1 MRKIIF
7 LSLLL
12 VLACAVSASASTVLF
27 RGAESLGTVQTVETS
42 AGSFVSIEQVGQ
54 ILGFESKRIGEELYL
69 TRGNTQFRLILN
81 SAAAWRGFSIVPL
94 YSAPFEQGGRVW
106 VDSASAVSLFQSF
119 AGRGANNKLRFASAS
134 EPPVVASA
142 PQPQPQGM
150 TTREVDARLA
160 EMASAPQPEPEPEI
174 ASTPQLPAPATRT
187 FTASS
192 LQPEPEIV
200 STPQPPAVPATPEPR
215 IAAASS
221 QLMTQSD
228 VDARLAEIAAE
239 SQSEPQI
246 DTPDT
251 PAEPETIEL
260 PETTTPELSQVQSQ
274 AMTAEEI
281 DARLKKLSEQSASSQ
296 DRPARRKPKTET
308 PKPAKKG
315 KPQPKRQTFT
325 PEDSKADKSES
336 YSGIVQVIRWTY
348 QDDPHRRVRAVIET
362 DDDGDPQ
369 VFVADGKLH
378 ALLANVLE
386 NAEGLESQYADL
398 VKTELNRS
406 TKGVD
411 YVFTPE
417 GFIRAEKLVLNDP
430 RRIVLD
436 FFFPDLASN
445 DTAPEEEIQAQPADS
460 EPRVPDIVITP
471 EPRRQSPAVKTPP
484 SSITIPTNVGPG
496 TAGRKTIVVDPG
508 HGGKDPGAS
517 DNGVIEKNV
526 NLAVGL
532 ALERVLTSR
541 GYNVVMTRKTDV
553 YLKLQERT
561 DIANNVNADLFVSVH
576 VNALPSKKSM
586 TGFEIYIMALPT
598 DKDAMELAKA
608 ENREYV
614 EGKGMDTENV
624 DRRTEMLL
632 RILGDM
638 QQNIKISESTDFA
651 AALYNAGVLNGLPM
665 KRVAQAPFFV
675 LRGAGMPA
683 VLLEIGF
690 LTNAIEAQ
698 LLTRPDYHEKIAQA
712 MAAGIANYLR

>member
-1 MRKIIF
+1 MHKRIL

-12 VLACAVSASASTVLF
+12 VLACAVSACASTVLF
-27 RGAESLGTVQTVETS
+27 RGAESLGTVQTLETS
-42 AGSFVSIEQVGQ
+42 AGSFVSIEQVGR
-54 ILGFESKRIGEELYL
+54 ILGFEPKRNGEELYL

-94 YSAPFEQGGRVW
+94 YSAPFEQNGRVW

-134 EPPVVASA
+134 EPPVVASV
-142 PQPQPQGM
+142 PQTQPQGM
-150 TTREVDARLA
+150 STSEVDARIA
-160 EMASAPQPEPEPEI
+160 EMASAPQPEPESVITPE
-174 ASTPQLPAPATRT
+174 PQAPART
-187 FTASS
+187 LTASS
-192 LQPEPEIV
+192 LPQHEPEPV
-200 STPQPPAVPATPEPR
+200 STPEPV
-215 IAAASS
+215 IAASS
-221 QLMTQSD
+221 QPMTPSE

-239 SQSEPQI
+239 SQTEPQP

-251 PAEPETIEL
+251 PDTPEPPAEPETIDL
-260 PETTTPELSQVQSQ
+260 PETNTPELAQVQAQ

-281 DARLKKLSEQSASSQ
+281 DARLKQMASESASSQ
-296 DRPARRKPKTET
+296 DRTPRPKPKTET
-308 PKPAKKG
+308 RKPAKKG
-315 KPQPKRQTFT
+315 RTQPKRQTFT
-325 PEDSKADKSES
+325 PEDSKPDKAES
-336 YSGIVQVIRWTY
+336 YSGIAQVIRWTY

-369 VFVADGKLH
+369 VFASDGKIH

-386 NAEGLESQYADL
+386 NAEGLESQYPDL
-398 VKTELNRS
+398 VKTEIIRS
-406 TKGVD
+406 VKGVD

-430 RRIVLD
+430 RRIVVD

-445 DTAPEEEIQAQPADS
+445 DEAPTEETQIRSVDAA
-460 EPRVPDIVITP
+460 PRVPDIVITP

-496 TAGRKTIVVDPG
+496 SGGGKTIVIDPG

-532 ALERVLTSR
+532 ALERILTSR
-541 GYNVVMTRKTDV
+541 GYKVVMTRKTDV

-576 VNALPSKKSM
+576 VNALPTKKSM

-598 DKDAMELAKA
+598 DKDAMELAKV

-614 EGKGMDTENV
+614 EGKGMDTANV

-665 KRVAQAPFFV
+665 RRVAQAPFFV

-698 LLTRPDYHEKIAQA
+698 LLMRPDYHEKIAQA